1 MKELLLA
8 FLILS
13 LLYWYFNIRSVN
25 KCILFHPKCNYIQC
39 ADIINCPNTNIK
51 SKILNKKI
59 KI

>member
-25 KCILFHPKCNYIQC
+25 KCIMFHPNCNYIQC
-39 ADIINCPNTNIK
+39 ANTIECPNTNLK
-51 SKILNKKI
+51 STISKI